1 MIMVLLNLHPIFT
14 SSKIFKGVNITIYKL
29 LTSLL
34 NTQRLL
40 LLEILKKKISLELL
54 SRYFGYENTSN
65 DNDTII
71 MTFDAIIKIEKLTHN
86 LSHFY
91 KF

>member
-1 MIMVLLNLHPIFT
+1 MSV
-14 SSKIFKGVNITIYKL
+14 KYAEITIIRNIEEEDIFR
-29 LTSLL
+29 T
-34 NTQRLL
+34 
-40 LLEILKKKISLELL
+40 L

-71 MTFDAIIKIEKLTHN
+71 ITFDAIIKIEKLTHN